1 MNNENRQFGVGDCSY
16 QAAGE
21 IEGLI
26 KLVDA
31 FYHYMDTLPEAKH
44 IRDMHSE
51 DLTITKKKLAYFLS
65 GWMGGP
71 KLYAENFKA
80 MPIPVS
86 HKHLPIGKSEGEA
99 WLLCMKKAA
108 DDQPYTTEFKEYLLT
123 QLRVP
128 AERIQE
134 VCQEAL
140 KRQ

>member
-1 MNNENRQFGVGDCSY
+1 MSNENREFGVGDCSY
-16 QAAGE
+16 QAAGG
-21 IEGLI
+21 IEGI
-26 KLVDA
+26 TKLVDD

-80 MPIPVS
+80 MPIPLS
-86 HKHLPIGKSEGEA
+86 HKHLPIGREEGDA
-99 WLLCMKKAA
+99 WLLCMQKAA
-108 DDQPYTTEFKEYLLT
+108 DDQGYTPAFNQYLLA

-128 AERIQE
+128 AERIQD
-134 VCQEAL
+134 VCRHAL
-140 KRQ
+140 KS